1 MDTKT
6 PLQSTTIISAVV
18 GLLAYYFFNF
28 TDISITEAELSELAT
43 HIFVLGT
50 LAYNIYGRWKASG
63 PIELFKS
70 STIKVDLEKLTTDE
84 KALYLKLTEK
94 GK

>member
-1 MDTKT
+1 MNKT

-28 TDISITEAELSELAT
+28 TDIAITEAELSELAT

-63 PIELFKS
+63 PIKLFKS
-70 STIKVDLEKLTTDE
+70 DTIKVDVSELNEAERSVVKSILSGEK
-84 KALYLKLTEK
+84 K
-94 GK
+94 